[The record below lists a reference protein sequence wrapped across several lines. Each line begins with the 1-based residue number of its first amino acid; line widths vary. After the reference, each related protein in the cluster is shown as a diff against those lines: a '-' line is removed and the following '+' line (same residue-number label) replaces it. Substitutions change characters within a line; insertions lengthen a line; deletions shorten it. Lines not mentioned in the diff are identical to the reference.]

1 MDRCRRCLCFCLSKN
16 RLLLSESM
24 DAKCI
29 NLTIMVV
36 YIKHKERQRNFHLIV
51 FFKFVIYVEKQHG
64 SQQKK

>member
-51 FFKFVIYVEKQHG
+51 FSTESTCFDILEMN
-64 SQQKK
+64 